1 MRDDEEILA
10 RRLARATENLTDTTA
25 ALRDRERDVMQ
36 AYWDLKAATLAL
48 RCAQSANLAAIH
60 EVLALTSD
68 EERVA

>member
-1 MRDDEEILA
+1 MRDDEIVA

-25 ALRDRERDVMQ
+25 ALRDRQREVMQ

-48 RCAQSANLAAIH
+48 RCAQTANLAAIQ
-60 EVLALTSD
+60 EVLALTTD

>member
-1 MRDDEEILA
+1 MRDDEIVA

-25 ALRDRERDVMQ
+25 ALRDRQRDVMQ

-48 RCAQSANLAAIH
+48 RCTQTANLAAIQ
-60 EVLALTSD
+60 EVLALTTD